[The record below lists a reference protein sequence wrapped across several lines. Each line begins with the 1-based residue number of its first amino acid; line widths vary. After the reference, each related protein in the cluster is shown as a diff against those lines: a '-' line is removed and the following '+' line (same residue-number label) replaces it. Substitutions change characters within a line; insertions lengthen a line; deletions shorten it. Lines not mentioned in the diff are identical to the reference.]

1 MSLARNRSRL
11 ARSRPS
17 RSAIGVVSI
26 HSSTASESPRDSV
39 TRQRLALACG
49 SADEQRLVIHWM
61 NPYDNCP
68 NCGYDLDGH
77 AFQQQAV
84 AEAEAEDGPDPP
96 PSRVVFYWWPKS
108 LKACPQCGVPL
119 PS

>member
-77 AFQQQAV
+77 AFQQAV

-108 LKACPQCGVPL
+108 LKACPQCGIPL